1 LYAPALLLQS
11 SPNEI
16 TYGRI
21 VLDYQYF
28 HIIRC

>member
-16 TYGRI
+16 AYGGI
-21 VLDYQYF
+21 VLDDQYF
-28 HIIRC
+28 HSRQ